1 MWIFKGTLL
10 ALWLVGFGTLLTL
23 YLAVFRALPNN
34 TAVDATVFALCTIRS
49 AVWWIALVTCF
60 AASIALTRA
69 WKGPLAFWIILAV
82 TGLIPAGALALFV
95 TLFVKAHY
103 AA

>member
-23 YLAVFRALPNN
+23 YLAAFRTLPPH
-34 TAVDATVFALCTIRS
+34 TAVGVSVFAVYTIRS
-49 AVWWIALVTCF
+49 VVWWIALVACF
-60 AASIALTRA
+60 AVSFALTRA

-95 TLFVKAHY
+95 TLFVRVHY